1 MLHLNDRQRS
11 VLIDKLADAANVA
24 AGGLLFGQ
32 AIGGQVFSVGFAL
45 AGAGAWFMLLALS
58 MFLARKKEY

>member
-1 MLHLNDRQRS
+1 MLEWNKEQRR

-32 AIGGQVFSVGFAL
+32 FLSDRPFSTVTAL
-45 AGAGAWFMLLALS
+45 CGIGAWVLLMGWSLH
-58 MFLARKKEY
+58 LARRKRS